1 MAISFAQRSDQ
12 ICDQLREIEHNTE
25 DSDTL
30 FFCAYLLGLLG
41 VHGGIDA
48 EGQAEFDANFEAA
61 LKEAFESENMSDD
74 DQTQILALW
83 HKVIV

>member
-1 MAISFAQRSDQ
+1 MTMSFAERSDQ
-12 ICDQLREIEHNTE
+12 ICDQLRETEHQTE

-48 EGQAEFDANFEAA
+48 QGQAEFDENFEAA
-61 LKEAFESENMSDD
+61 LKEAFENENMSEA
-74 DQTQILALW
+74 DQESILALW
-83 HKVIV
+83 NKVIV

>member
-1 MAISFAQRSDQ
+1 MTMSFAQRADQ
-12 ICDQLREIEHNTE
+12 ICDQLREIEHHTE

-48 EGQAEFDANFEAA
+48 QGQTEFDENFEAA
-61 LKEAFESENMSDD
+61 LKEAFANENMSDE
-74 DQTQILALW
+74 DQAQILNLW